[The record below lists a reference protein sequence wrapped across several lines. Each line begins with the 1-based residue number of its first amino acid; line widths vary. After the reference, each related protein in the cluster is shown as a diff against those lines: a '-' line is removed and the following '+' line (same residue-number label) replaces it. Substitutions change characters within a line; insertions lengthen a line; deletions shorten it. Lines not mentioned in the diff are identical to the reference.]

1 MQSCPPLP
9 AELPPAAAFDV
20 RLHGCD
26 ADRDAVEAYIAR
38 RYARC
43 HGAHI
48 DVFMPQLLVAGQGHR
63 HAAAVGLRP
72 AGPQPLFLEQYLDG
86 PVEAALAAG
95 LRQPVE
101 RAQAVEIGNLAVSNR
116 LAGQLLITLLIEALR
131 GAGFRWLVFTA
142 TRPVRALVQGLG
154 FPLETLAAADPARL
168 GVARAAWGRYYEA
181 EPRVMAGDL
190 AAGVAHIR
198 AEPSLVAMTQAH
210 LPTLARLL
218 PALQPAR

>member
-1 MQSCPPLP
+1 MQSCTRLT

-20 RLHGCD
+20 RLY
-26 ADRDAVEAYIAR
+26 DRDPARAAVETYIAR

-43 HGAHI
+43 HGAQI
-48 DVFMPQLLVAGQGHR
+48 DAFMPKLLVAEHGNRYG
-63 HAAAVGLRP
+63 AAVGLRP
-72 AGPQPLFLEQYLDG
+72 AGAEPLFLEQYLDA
-86 PVEAALAAG
+86 PVETALATG

-116 LAGQLLITLLIEALR
+116 LAGQMLITLLIEALR

-154 FPLETLAAADPARL
+154 FPLDTLATADPDRL

-198 AEPSLVAMTQAH
+198 ANAGLLALTQAH
-210 LPTLARLL
+210 PSALARL
-218 PALQPAR
+218 AKTLQ